1 MTVVL
6 PSSASAAGSA
16 EADARVGGRDRTLG
30 SDSTW
35 PTLSVIVPAT
45 DRPLTLLGCLRA
57 LEVADEPPEEILVVG
72 EPRGAGP
79 AHARNIGALQ
89 ATGSVLVFVDA
100 DVEVRRDA
108 LARIRA
114 AFRDD
119 RELDAVFGSYDD
131 DPTARSVV
139 SSFRNLLHHHVHR
152 TSAGPATTFWSG
164 LGAVRR
170 AAFES
175 CGGFDA
181 DRFPHPSIEDVDL
194 GMRLAAKG
202 ARVILDPRVE
212 AMHRK
217 AWTLRTMVR
226 TDLFRR
232 GVPWV
237 ALQARSRSC
246 SRALNLGW
254 RHRLSAGVCAGGFAA
269 AVSRRPLGA
278 AGAVCGLVAL
288 NLPFYALLLRRRG
301 PLEAI
306 AGVGLHVVH
315 HLTATVSVPVGLAV
329 HAFEAVGR
337 RNALDRLRRRLRGR
351 DTAR

>member
-1 MTVVL
+1 MTLAV
-6 PSSASAAGSA
+6 PSSAAVGSA
-16 EADARVGGRDRTLG
+16 SAGAQAGNRGTAPGG
-30 SDSTW
+30 DSTW
-35 PTLSVIVPAT
+35 PKLSVIVPAS
-45 DRPLTLLGCLRA
+45 DRPPTLFGCIRA
-57 LEVADEPPEEILVVG
+57 LEVADEPPEEIIVVD
-72 EPRGAGP
+72 EPSGAGP
-79 AHARNIGALQ
+79 AHVRNLGALR

-114 AFRDD
+114 CFRDD

-139 SSFRNLLHHHVHR
+139 SSFRNLLHHHIHQ

-170 AAFES
+170 TTFES

-194 GMRLAAKG
+194 GMRFAGKG
-202 ARVILDPRVE
+202 ARVILDPSIE
-212 AMHRK
+212 AVHRK
-217 AWTLRTMVR
+217 GWTLRTMVR
-226 TDLFRR
+226 TDFWRR

-237 ALQARSRSC
+237 GLLARSRAC
-246 SRALNLGW
+246 SSALNLGW
-254 RHRLSAGVCAGGFAA
+254 RHRLSAGVCVGGLAA
-269 AVSRRPLGA
+269 AIMRRPLGV
-278 AGAVCGLVAL
+278 AGAGGLLVAL

-315 HLTATVSVPVGLAV
+315 HLTATTSVPVGLAMQALEAAGLAR
-329 HAFEAVGR
+329 AFNGVFG
-337 RNALDRLRRRLRGR
+337 RLRRGHLSR
-351 DTAR
+351 

>member
-1 MTVVL
+1 M
-6 PSSASAAGSA
+6 PSPGSAASAAVSA
-16 EADARVGGRDRTLG
+16 EKRGATSAG
-30 SDSTW
+30 DSEW

-45 DRPLTLLGCLRA
+45 DRPPTLLGCLRA
-57 LEVADEPPEEILVVG
+57 LEVADEPPEEIMVVDR
-72 EPRGAGP
+72 PAGAGP
-79 AHARNIGALQ
+79 ALARNIGALR

-114 AFRDD
+114 AFRGDP
-119 RELDAVFGSYDD
+119 ELDAVFGSYND

-164 LGAVRR
+164 LGALRR

-181 DRFPHPSIEDVDL
+181 DRFPHASVEDVDL

-212 AMHRK
+212 AVHRK
-217 AWTLRTMVR
+217 AWTLRTMVH

-232 GVPWV
+232 GMPWV
-237 ALQARSRSC
+237 ALQVRSRYC
-246 SRALNLGW
+246 STALNLGW
-254 RHRLSAGVCAGGFAA
+254 RHRLSAGLCIGGLAA
-269 AVSRRPLGA
+269 AVLGRPRGA
-278 AGAVCGLVAL
+278 AGAVGALIAL
-288 NLPFYALLLRRRG
+288 NRSFYSLLLRRRG
-301 PLEAI
+301 PLEAF
-306 AGVGLHVVH
+306 AGVGLHVLH
-315 HLTATVSVPVGLAV
+315 HLTATVSIPAGVAM
-329 HAFEAVGR
+329 HALEAAR
-337 RNALDRLRRRLRGR
+337 RRGAFARPRRRLREMEPSR
-351 DTAR
+351 

>member
-1 MTVVL
+1 MIAVL
-6 PSSASAAGSA
+6 PSPASAPATASAGAPA
-16 EADARVGGRDRTLG
+16 ESRRAPAVE
-30 SDSTW
+30 DSGWT
-35 PTLSVIVPAT
+35 TLSVIVPAT
-45 DRPLTLLGCLRA
+45 DRPPTLPGCLRA
-57 LEVADEPPEEILVVG
+57 LEVADEPPEEIIVVDR
-72 EPRGAGP
+72 PAGAGP

-89 ATGSVLVFVDA
+89 ATGSILVFVDA

-114 AFRDD
+114 AFRED

-131 DPTARSVV
+131 DPTARGVI
-139 SSFRNLLHHHVHR
+139 SSFRNLLHHHVHQ
-152 TSAGPATTFWSG
+152 TSAGPATTFWTG
-164 LGAVRR
+164 LGAVRQ

-181 DRFPHPSIEDVDL
+181 DRFPHPSVEDVDL

-217 AWTLRTMVR
+217 AWTLRGMVH

-237 ALQARSRSC
+237 ALVVRSRSC
-246 SRALNLGW
+246 SRSLNLGW
-254 RHRLSAGVCAGGFAA
+254 RHRLSASVCAGGLAA
-269 AVSRRPLGA
+269 AVLRRPLGA
-278 AGAVCGLVAL
+278 AGAVCALVAL

-315 HLTATVSVPVGLAV
+315 HLTATASVPVGLAV
-329 HAFEAVGR
+329 HALEAVGR
-337 RNALDRLRRRLRGR
+337 GAASDRPPLSRR
-351 DTAR
+351 T